1 VETQAQAFDLNAM
14 NAALAETPFAGRI
27 TLFPAITSTN
37 THAMAEGD
45 QGAAHGSVYVA
56 EEQTGGRG
64 RGAHAWASPPGS
76 GLYVSVLLRPQMAPG
91 DALWISLAAGLAVR
105 HAVEEMTTLQADLRW
120 PNDLMLGKKKF
131 CGILTEMHAEAT
143 RVQHVVVGI
152 GINVL
157 QMAFP
162 EGLDAVAT
170 SLQIET
176 GLQWSRQD
184 LLIALL
190 QALDREMSALG
201 DAMRMDAAKQSILE
215 RMERASSWVRGKR
228 VRVDEGTGFAGVT
241 DGLNA
246 QGFLQVR
253 TRDGVRTVLSGGVRE
268 EDGGR

>member
-1 VETQAQAFDLNAM
+1 M
-14 NAALAETPFAGRI
+14 HAALAETPFAGRI
-27 TLFPAITSTN
+27 TLFPAIHSTN

-45 QGAAHGSVYVA
+45 AGAPHGSVYVA

-64 RGAHAWASPPGS
+64 RGAHAWVSPPGS
-76 GLYVSVLLRPQMAPG
+76 GLYVSVLLRPQIAPG

-105 HAVEEMTTLQADLRW
+105 DAVEAITTLQADLRW

-143 RVQHVVVGI
+143 RVRYVVVGI

-162 EGLDAVAT
+162 EGLESTAT

-176 GLQWSRQD
+176 GLQWPRQD

-190 QALDREMSALG
+190 RALDGEMSSLG
-201 DAMRMDAAKQSILE
+201 DASRMEAAKRSILE
-215 RMERASSWVRGKR
+215 RMERVSSWVRGKR
-228 VRVDEGTGFAGVT
+228 VRVEEGEGYSGIT

-246 QGFLQVR
+246 QGFLRVR
-253 TRDGVRTVLSGGVRE
+253 TQDGVRTVLSGGVRE
-268 EDGGR
+268 DDGGR

>member
-1 VETQAQAFDLNAM
+1 VEAFDLDAI
-14 NAALAETPFAGRI
+14 NAALAETPFASRI
-27 TLFPAITSTN
+27 ALFPAIHSTN

-45 QGAAHGSVYVA
+45 AGASHGSVYVA

-76 GLYVSVLLRPQMAPG
+76 GLYVSVLLRPQIAPG

-105 HAVEEMTTLQADLRW
+105 RAVEEITTLQADLRW
-120 PNDLMLGKKKF
+120 PNDLMLGRKKF

-143 RVQHVVVGI
+143 RVRHVVVGI

-162 EGLDAVAT
+162 GGLDAVAT
-170 SLQIET
+170 SLQMET
-176 GLQWSRQD
+176 GLQWPRQD

-190 QALDREMSALG
+190 RALDGEISLLG
-201 DAMRMDAAKQSILE
+201 DASRMEAAKQSILE

-228 VRVDEGTGFAGVT
+228 VRVEDGEGYTGVT

-246 QGFLQVR
+246 QGFLRVR
-253 TRDGVRTVLSGGVRE
+253 TSDGVRTVLSGGVRE
-268 EDGGR
+268 DDGGR

>member
-1 VETQAQAFDLNAM
+1 MHAFDLDAM

-27 TLFPAITSTN
+27 KLFPAIPSTN

-45 QGAAHGSVYVA
+45 EGAPHGSVYVA
-56 EEQTGGRG
+56 DEQTGGRG
-64 RGAHAWASPPGS
+64 RGAHAWVSPPGT
-76 GLYVSVLLRPQMAPG
+76 GLYVSVLLRPLMAPG

-105 HAVEEMTTLQADLRW
+105 SAVDEITTLKADLRW

-143 RVQHVVVGI
+143 RVRHVVVGI

-157 QMAFP
+157 QAAFP
-162 EGLDAVAT
+162 DGLDAVAT

-176 GLQWSRQD
+176 GLQWPRQE

-190 QALDREMSALG
+190 RALDREMNTLG
-201 DAMRMDAAKQSILE
+201 DPLRMENAKQSILE
-215 RMERASSWVRGKR
+215 RVEKASSWVRGKR
-228 VRVDEGTGFAGVT
+228 VQVEEGEGYAGVT

-246 QGFLQVR
+246 QGFLRVR
-253 TRDGVRTVLSGGVRE
+253 TKDGMRTVLSGGVRE